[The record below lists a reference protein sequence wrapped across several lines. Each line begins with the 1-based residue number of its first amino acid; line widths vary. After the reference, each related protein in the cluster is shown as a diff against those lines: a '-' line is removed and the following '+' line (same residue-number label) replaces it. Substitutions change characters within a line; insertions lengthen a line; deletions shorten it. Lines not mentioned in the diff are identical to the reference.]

1 MQEKTC
7 IHREYWSH
15 HLETERMRSNHANGI
30 PAKCLRFLST
40 KCKHSQRLCQLE
52 LLWSASRMRVL
63 ARNIGVD
70 LLKWKSGRGVR
81 VGSYLIPGQIRNF
94 SKMWKFWWLEWLII
108 VVPAVTCLKMCFS
121 ALKNDPP
128 SCVAFVS
135 ESLPSPRTTTTET
148 KKFNPFTMSSIAADL
163 SGTSVLHLNTLEKVH
178 CHQKIP
184 ATHSQVYRPTE
195 KNR

>member
-15 HLETERMRSNHANGI
+15 HLETERIRSNHANGI

-63 ARNIGVD
+63 AWNIGVD

-81 VGSYLIPGQIRNF
+81 VGSYLIPGQIRNV

-108 VVPAVTCLKMCFS
+108 VVPAVTCLKMCLS

-128 SCVAFVS
+128 SCAVFVY
-135 ESLPSPRTTTTET
+135 ESLPSPR
-148 KKFNPFTMSSIAADL
+148 KQQKRKSLIHLRCSSIAADL

-184 ATHSQVYRPTE
+184 ATRSQVYRPTE
-195 KNR
+195 KNW